1 MLTPARPRRLATP
14 ARAPASSGMSSART
28 EELTASMPRSPS
40 RWSAFC
46 GSLTTRRTTA
56 WSTRFATVSA
66 RMLIPWRARS
76 AASSASTPARFSM
89 NAESCV
95 STRIASPPPSPPY
108 RARGHI
114 SRRAPRSLRPCSGGG
129 GPVHVFLFFSRRPDT
144 YHGVHGVQ
152 RMIGKRR
159 KTWVGAIG
167 LAVLLAVLFSGGRG
181 VQKVDAVPKESY
193 EGLETFT
200 NILSIIQKNYVDE
213 VSTKQLIEGAI
224 NGMLS
229 SLDPHS
235 AYLTPDLYKE
245 LQVDT
250 KGSFGGLGI
259 EITSRNGVLT
269 VVSPIEDTPA
279 YRAGVKAG
287 DQILKI
293 EGEFTKDMT
302 LVDAVK
308 KMRGPK
314 ETKVTLTLKRENVP
328 ELFDVSLTRE
338 IIKIQSVKSRM
349 LDKGYGYVRVT
360 QFQER
365 TDDDL
370 ERALKTLDKEAG
382 GLQGLVLD
390 LRNDPGGLLTQAV
403 KVSDLFLDSGLIV
416 YTDGRLEN
424 QKQKYFAHKPGTWA
438 DFPMVVL
445 VNGGSASASEIVAG
459 ALQDHKRALVLGT
472 QTFGKGSVQTILPLD
487 DNSAL
492 RLTTAR
498 YFTPS
503 GRSIQATG
511 IVPDIVMDNA
521 VIPAKANENAPNFPS
536 IREENLPRHFEHKTK
551 PGPEN
556 IEPKND
562 QEPEEGPT

>member
-1 MLTPARPRRLATP
+1 MIRKQRKSWLVAAGLALLL
-14 ARAPASSGMSSART
+14 AV
-28 EELTASMPRSPS
+28 L
-40 RWSAFC
+40 
-46 GSLTTRRTTA
+46 L
-56 WSTRFATVSA
+56 
-66 RMLIPWRARS
+66 
-76 AASSASTPARFSM
+76 
-89 NAESCV
+89 
-95 STRIASPPPSPPY
+95 
-108 RARGHI
+108 
-114 SRRAPRSLRPCSGGG
+114 SGGG
-129 GPVHVFLFFSRRPDT
+129 GVE
-144 YHGVHGVQ
+144 
-152 RMIGKRR
+152 
-159 KTWVGAIG
+159 
-167 LAVLLAVLFSGGRG
+167 
-181 VQKVDAVPKESY
+181 KVAAVPKESY

-200 NILSIIQKNYVDE
+200 NILAIVQKNYVDE
-213 VSTKQLIEGAI
+213 VETKQLIEGAI
-224 NGMLS
+224 NGMLAA
-229 SLDPHS
+229 LDPHS
-235 AYLTPDLYKE
+235 AYLTPDLYRE

-259 EITSRNGVLT
+259 EITNRNGVLT

-314 ETKVTLTLKRENVP
+314 DTKVTLTLKRENLP
-328 ELFDVSLTRE
+328 ELFDVTLTRE

-349 LDKGYGYVRVT
+349 LEKGYGFIRVT

-370 ERALKTLDKEAG
+370 ERALKRLDREAG

-403 KVSDLFLDSGLIV
+403 KVADLFLDSGLIV

-445 VNGGSASASEIVAG
+445 VNSGSASASEIVAG
-459 ALQDHKRALVLGT
+459 ALQDQKRALVLGT
-472 QTFGKGSVQTILPLD
+472 PTFGKGSVQTILPLD
-487 DNSAL
+487 DTAAL

-498 YFTPS
+498 YYTPS

-511 IVPDIVMDNA
+511 IVPDIVLEQTTM
-521 VIPAKANENAPNFPS
+521 VAKAERPGPVL
-536 IREENLPRHFEHKTK
+536 READLPRHLKERDGKGRPEAPEPTEQTPEAVPLDIKEGELGADPQLDHALELLKSWQVFKTFVA
-551 PGPEN
+551 
-556 IEPKND
+556 
-562 QEPEEGPT
+562 QREG